1 MVSSHPAPRDSD
13 SKICL
18 PSSAGDDKLLA
29 APLPIQQNPTR
40 SDCATLPHKVLDIVL
55 MFAYYP
61 RMGSIHLVIPQKEE
75 PPALHERAMDNLKYI
90 RETMERASAFTGIS
104 GWGQVV
110 IGITALIASL
120 ISAPQKTFKG
130 WLAVW
135 VAEAVI
141 ALLIAGWSMDR
152 KARAAKMPLL
162 SGPGRKVAFSLS
174 PPIFAGGILSVV
186 LYRAGLTN
194 AIPGLWLLLYGTGVV
209 TGGMF
214 SVSAVPIMGLCFM
227 ALGAAAFLAPAGL
240 ANWFMAAG
248 FGGLHIVFGVI
259 IARRYGG

>member
-1 MVSSHPAPRDSD
+1 VSREPNSYPLTKSFPALKPIPTVFTNNPGLKSGLGL
-13 SKICL
+13 CL
-18 PSSAGDDKLLA
+18 IKYLTSLRRA
-29 APLPIQQNPTR
+29 AIIRPMR
-40 SDCATLPHKVLDIVL
+40 
-55 MFAYYP
+55 
-61 RMGSIHLVIPQKEE
+61 SIHLVIPQKEE

-90 RETMERASAFTGIS
+90 RETMERATAFTAIS
-104 GWGQVV
+104 GWGLVA
-110 IGITALIASL
+110 IGISAMAASL
-120 ISAPQKTFKG
+120 ISAQQRTFEV

-135 VAEAVI
+135 LAEAVV

-152 KARAAKMPLL
+152 KARAARMPLL

-174 PPIFAGGILSVV
+174 PPIFAGAILTIV

-227 ALGAAAFLAPAGL
+227 ALGAVAFLAPAGF
-240 ANWFMAAG
+240 ANGFMAAG
-248 FGGLHIVFGVI
+248 FGGLHIIFGVI

>member
-1 MVSSHPAPRDSD
+1 MN
-13 SKICL
+13 
-18 PSSAGDDKLLA
+18 
-29 APLPIQQNPTR
+29 PIRLVVPEKTR
-40 SDCATLPHKVLDIVL
+40 
-55 MFAYYP
+55 
-61 RMGSIHLVIPQKEE
+61 
-75 PPALHERAMDNLKYI
+75 PPALHDRAMDNLKYI
-90 RETMERASAFTGIS
+90 RETMERATAFTGVS
-104 GWGQVV
+104 GWGQVA
-110 IGITALIASL
+110 IGITALAVAAFAAQQRSFR
-120 ISAPQKTFKG
+120 S

-135 VAEAVI
+135 IAEAAI

-174 PPIFAGGILSVV
+174 PPLFAGLIVTVV
-186 LYRAGLTN
+186 LYRAGLTD

-214 SVSAVPIMGLCFM
+214 SVSVVPIMGLCFM
-227 ALGAAAFLAPAGL
+227 ALGAIALLMPNGF

-248 FGGLHIVFGVI
+248 FGGLHIIFGVI

>member
-1 MVSSHPAPRDSD
+1 VA
-13 SKICL
+13 IIL
-18 PSSAGDDKLLA
+18 PM
-29 APLPIQQNPTR
+29 R
-40 SDCATLPHKVLDIVL
+40 
-55 MFAYYP
+55 
-61 RMGSIHLVIPQKEE
+61 SIHLVIPQKEE

-90 RETMERASAFTGIS
+90 RETMERATAFTAIS
-104 GWGQVV
+104 GWGLVA
-110 IGITALIASL
+110 IGISALVASF
-120 ISAPQKTFKG
+120 ISTQQRTFEA

-135 VAEAVI
+135 IAEGVV

-174 PPIFAGGILSVV
+174 PPLFAGAIVTIV

-194 AIPGLWLLLYGTGVV
+194 AIPGLWLLLYGTGVI

-227 ALGAAAFLAPAGL
+227 ALGAAALMVPAVF
-240 ANWFMAAG
+240 ANAFMATG
-248 FGGLHIVFGVI
+248 FGGLHVVFGVL